1 MSQLELPSYQKKFL
15 RGLAHHLRP
24 VVQVGQN
31 GVTESVIQ
39 AVNSALLEHELVK
52 VKMREPED
60 KKAMAQQ
67 LADDTASAL
76 CGTVGHV
83 VILYRPHP
91 EEPRLELPER

>member
-1 MSQLELPSYQKKFL
+1 MAELELPSFQKKYL

-24 VVQVGQN
+24 TVQVGQN
-31 GVTESVIQ
+31 GVTEAVIQ

-52 VKMREPED
+52 VKMREPDD
-60 KKAMAQQ
+60 KKAMAQK
-67 LADDTASAL
+67 LAEDTASAL

-91 EEPRLELPER
+91 EEPQLELPRR